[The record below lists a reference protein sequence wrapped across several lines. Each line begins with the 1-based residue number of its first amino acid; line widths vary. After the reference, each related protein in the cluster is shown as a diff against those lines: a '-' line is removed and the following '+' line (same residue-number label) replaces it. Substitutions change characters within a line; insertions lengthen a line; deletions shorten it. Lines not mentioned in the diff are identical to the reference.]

1 MRRWFEHLSIH
12 RKLVA
17 MALAIATVAMT
28 VAVGG
33 LVVIDLLRFRADA
46 EAETEAL
53 TSVLIENASAA
64 VIFDDPQVGY
74 DTLASLSSHRTM
86 RLACLYLADGTL
98 FSGFAREGLSC
109 PDRYTT
115 PVDGWRTLNV
125 VEPVRSRGEVI
136 ARLVLQRDMSGS
148 MPRVFTTV
156 GLGLMMLVLATA
168 VALLLANRL
177 QRTVSRPIAALARA
191 ARDVGRNGEYALP
204 AIAAPPDE
212 VGELVTSF
220 TAMVTRVREA
230 NTTLT
235 EANEALRR
243 EVEERMRVQAERE
256 DLLVRERRASQLKD
270 EFLATVSHELRTPL
284 NAILGWSHVLTNAS
298 PTPATLTR
306 ALDSIARNAKAQ
318 ARLIEDLIDISRIVA
333 GKVHL
338 KMSDV
343 DLRMLIDA
351 SADIM
356 RPIAAAKQVTLTLDL
371 ADGPCVIQGDDE
383 RVQQVLWN
391 VLTNAIKFTPE
402 GGEVTLTLLRGA
414 GSFIVSVR
422 DTGVGINPDLLPF
435 IFERFRQADGSMT
448 REYGGL
454 GLGLAISKEL
464 TELHGGTIAAASDGH
479 GRGAEFTI
487 TLPARTRSQSAPDA
501 GEAREAEPPLP
512 SLAGLRVMAV
522 DDSVDSL
529 DVLSATLTA
538 AHADVVL
545 AASGEEAVERWAESR
560 CDVLLCDLAMPHM
573 NGYQVLQR
581 IRALDADAGRATVA
595 IAVSAHA
602 SEEARLQSRDAGFV
616 QHVSK
621 PFKPGA
627 LIRAVALVMNR

>member
-338 KMSDV
+338 KMTDV
-343 DLRMLIDA
+343 DLRTLIDA

-538 AHADVVL
+538 AQADVVL

>member
-343 DLRMLIDA
+343 DLRTLIDA